1 MPEIGTSGSMSEDE
15 KRRDATWPQRPR
27 SSSTLPP
34 RISEDLDA
42 EAARRFILGKLFAFT
57 CADGT
62 RGAARI
68 YDDGSVIGTIQFH
81 DSAQPRPI
89 WLPSETLK
97 LTGEAVCG
105 SLNRIGVCFALSK
118 TSEQSFRAS
127 VTGLDFAYCATQ
139 AWTRTIRLTANYVH
153 ATGEVVGPTS
163 GTVVLAEV
171 Q

>member
-1 MPEIGTSGSMSEDE
+1 MVARQAVAIVSLLAFSP
-15 KRRDATWPQRPR
+15 A
-27 SSSTLPP
+27 LA
-34 RISEDLDA
+34 EDLDA

-105 SLNRIGVCFALSK
+105 SLNRIEVCFALSK

-127 VTGLDFAYCATQ
+127 VTGLDFAYCDFTERV
-139 AWTRTIRLTANYVH
+139 RTPDGYRD
-153 ATGEVVGPTS
+153 
-163 GTVVLAEV
+163 
-171 Q
+171 